1 MVLRDSQIRVSMS
14 RVSAGLLMYRIDDG
28 NLQILLAH
36 PGGPFFQNKDEG
48 TWSIPKGEPETD
60 EGLLVAAQREFE
72 EETGVV
78 PTGPFVALKP
88 ITQKGGKVV
97 HAWAFE
103 DDCDPTA
110 IVSNTFTMEWPPR
123 SGQQKEF
130 PEIDRAEYFNLD
142 GARKNINSAQAS
154 LIDELEQ
161 ILGQEGR

>member
-1 MVLRDSQIRVSMS
+1 MS

-60 EGLLVAAQREFE
+60 ESLLVAVQREFE

-78 PTGPFVALKP
+78 PTGPFVALNP

-97 HAWAFE
+97 
-103 DDCDPTA
+103 
-110 IVSNTFTMEWPPR
+110 R
-123 SGQQKEF
+123 G
-130 PEIDRAEYFNLD
+130 
-142 GARKNINSAQAS
+142 
-154 LIDELEQ
+154 
-161 ILGQEGR
+161 